1 MSVGLGRQVQ
11 EDGPIHVKQD
21 YAGFGKSG
29 WSKSNICGPDEEST
43 LKWWETMEE
52 TQAKKCYNHIHISKM
67 ATLEVEHMKT
77 RNREDQTE
85 AVGKKR
91 SWGSIY
97 IKGI

>member
-1 MSVGLGRQVQ
+1 
-11 EDGPIHVKQD
+11 
-21 YAGFGKSG
+21 
-29 WSKSNICGPDEEST
+29 
-43 LKWWETMEE
+43 MEE

-91 SWGSIY
+91 S
-97 IKGI
+97 